1 MGGSLPPREAWIEI
15 RSTVLLMVIILSL
28 PPREAWI
35 EIPLKIRKGSHI
47 KSRFP
52 RGKRGLKLPV
62 TLYTYIGTGRFPRGK
77 RGLKSPKIDMKP
89 DLLSRFPRGKR
100 GLKLNERKAYAS
112 LERSLPPRE
121 AWIEIRLID
130 SITVCR
136 VVASP
141 AGSVD

>member
-52 RGKRGLKLPV
+52 RGKRGLKL
-62 TLYTYIGTGRFPRGK
+62 
-77 RGLKSPKIDMKP
+77 
-89 DLLSRFPRGKR
+89 
-100 GLKLNERKAYAS
+100 NERKAYAS